1 MFVTRVEEL
10 NGKEIEVSYN
20 NSLNVVL
27 TGRVTCIT
35 PLIAPEDSPILTV
48 ERIDGTVAYFPFNSL
63 FSYKVI
69 PFSPTT
75 SALRRMNQAKKLID
89 KVANQEVIGMS
100 NKMDIVIGDKIQIYQ
115 NKGGINWTGK
125 VIDILPAG
133 YPVDEATA
141 VKYDYVNKG
150 KPMTKPIKWD
160 RIVLINK
167 ARHYVIIPNN
177 PEAFYRYFID

>member
-10 NGKEIEVSYN
+10 KGKEIEVSYN

-35 PLIAPEDSPILTV
+35 PLVAPEDSPILTV

-75 SALRRMNQAKKLID
+75 SAFRRMNQAKK
-89 KVANQEVIGMS
+89 VISMP
-100 NKMDIVIGDKIQIYQ
+100 NKMDIVIGDQVKIYQ
-115 NKGGINWTGK
+115 NKGGVTWEGK

-133 YPVDEATA
+133 YPIDEATA
-141 VKYDYVNKG
+141 VKYDYVNEG
-150 KPMTKPIKWD
+150 KPMTRPNKYD
-160 RIVLINK
+160 RIVLLTEE
-167 ARHYVIIPNN
+167 RHYAIIPNN
-177 PEAFYRYFID
+177 PEAFYRYFI